1 RPNKKL
7 LDYYL
12 SPFKVTCI
20 TLNKLAYKLKLPLV
34 FKIYLI
40 FYMFLLEL
48 YYYRASVTLELPSL
62 DVIKRQEEFKVELI
76 LVYKE

>member
-12 SPFKVTCI
+12 SLFKVTYI
-20 TLNKLAYKLKLPLV
+20 TLNKLAYKLKLLLV

-40 FYMFLLEL
+40 FYMSLLEL
-48 YYYRASVTLELPSL
+48 YYYRASVTLKLLSL
-62 DVIKRQEEFKVELI
+62 DVIKG
-76 LVYKE
+76 